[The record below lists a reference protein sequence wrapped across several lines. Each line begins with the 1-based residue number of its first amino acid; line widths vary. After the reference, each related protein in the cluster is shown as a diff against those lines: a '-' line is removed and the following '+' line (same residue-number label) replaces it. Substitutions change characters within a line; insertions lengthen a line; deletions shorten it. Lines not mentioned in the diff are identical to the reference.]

1 MVLTFFLLSGNP
13 RWAGWWFCWGTSG
26 TPPDTDTHRS
36 SSRLTQD
43 RTLYYL
49 SGLQFVVESRKT
61 PLSISRSYR
70 YLSSLGVLF
79 RSLVQFLLPE
89 VVVNVQAGFA
99 LPYHGRS
106 LTLPWF
112 TYLTMVH
119 LPYHGSLTLPW
130 FTYSTMVHLLYF
142 TMVHLYLA
150 TIMVHLHYHGSLVLP
165 RFTYPT
171 IFYIVY
177 PTFLHLP
184 YHVHLRVPYVPWFI
198 TVHTLVSNT
207 VVLRVNLT
215 CTVILSAFNHVF
227 QTMKNVSWIC
237 QIYVTLHQTTSSS
250 IRAVDNLRS

>member
-1 MVLTFFLLSGNP
+1 M
-13 RWAGWWFCWGTSG
+13 
-26 TPPDTDTHRS
+26 
-36 SSRLTQD
+36 
-43 RTLYYL
+43 
-49 SGLQFVVESRKT
+49 
-61 PLSISRSYR
+61 
-70 YLSSLGVLF
+70 
-79 RSLVQFLLPE
+79 
-89 VVVNVQAGFA
+89 VNVQAGFA

-112 TYLTMVH
+112 TDLTMVH

-150 TIMVHLHYHGSLVLP
+150 TIMVHLHYHGSLFLP

-227 QTMKNVSWIC
+227 QTMKNVS
-237 QIYVTLHQTTSSS
+237 
-250 IRAVDNLRS
+250 

>member
-49 SGLQFVVESRKT
+49 WVTVRSRVEKDTPFNIQSLPVFV
-61 PLSISRSYR
+61 IFG
-70 YLSSLGVLF
+70 SSFSFFSSV
-79 RSLVQFLLPE
+79 LLPE

-112 TYLTMVH
+112 TDLTMVH

-150 TIMVHLHYHGSLVLP
+150 TIMVHLHYHGSLFLP